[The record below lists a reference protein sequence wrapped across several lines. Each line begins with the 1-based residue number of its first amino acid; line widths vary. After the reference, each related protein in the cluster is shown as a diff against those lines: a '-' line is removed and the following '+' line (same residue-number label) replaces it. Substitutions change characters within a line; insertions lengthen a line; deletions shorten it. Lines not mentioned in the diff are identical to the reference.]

1 MAAHTER
8 INHSRNIVILHIG
21 DIARAAI
28 QISLSKNI
36 VAKLSYSFR
45 DPYQISGEIGFGSH
59 FVRKLN
65 KPDSSELK
73 FVNYDYIPFRRRLN
87 HTHLLIQQIHA
98 ILIRRMLLL

>member
-1 MAAHTER
+1 M
-8 INHSRNIVILHIG
+8 
-21 DIARAAI
+21 AAI

-73 FVNYDYIPFRRRLN
+73 FVNYDLYSLPPSLKPYTPVDSADTCYLN
-87 HTHLLIQQIHA
+87 
-98 ILIRRMLLL
+98 